1 MDEQLISHL
10 LFHSNAHIV
19 HQKDH
24 ITTSEMKKFIGIMLA
39 MTLCPI
45 ANIDNLWKDE
55 DDGFIPA
62 LRFGAKTGLSK
73 GRFKAIRNH
82 FATGPVGAGS
92 KTFDAFRPI
101 QDCFN
106 NLSLRM
112 VTISLG
118 PSKRVPQRF
127 LPR

>member
-1 MDEQLISHL
+1 
-10 LFHSNAHIV
+10 
-19 HQKDH
+19 
-24 ITTSEMKKFIGIMLA
+24 MKKFIGIMLA

-73 GRFKAIRNH
+73 GRFKAIRYH
-82 FATGPVGAGS
+82 FATGQVGAGS

-106 NLSLRM
+106 NRPLRM

-118 PSKRVPQRF
+118 TSKRVTAALHSITFAAFSMRSRCAERPQLF
-127 LPR
+127 T